1 MAIRVEVDD
10 DKLTNFSRGA
20 QDTLKN
26 QLERYA
32 DDIIKEANLIEEG
45 LRENEANTE
54 ITSSFVIQA
63 VRKSKTIR
71 PKRKSKYSLFIK
83 IVAFVFVLITGA
95 LFDLEAIQTSTGRLI
110 AFIITFVIASI
121 TTILQFIEEEGA

>member
-1 MAIRVEVDD
+1 MAMRVEVDD

-83 IVAFVFVLITGA
+83 IAAFVSVLITGA

-110 AFIITFVIASI
+110 AFIIAFVIASI